1 MPKSCKDILDKMVYK
16 GAMTD
21 AEREKIIRNLRT
33 EDMVE
38 VIRCKDCK
46 YYAKRNGH
54 ILRKVQPSKSEP
66 ERNRCSEQ
74 LNYNYLN

>member
-54 ILRKVQPSKSEP
+54 HY
-66 ERNRCSEQ
+66 CY
-74 LNYNYLN
+74 NYNGIGSGDAFCSYAERRTDV